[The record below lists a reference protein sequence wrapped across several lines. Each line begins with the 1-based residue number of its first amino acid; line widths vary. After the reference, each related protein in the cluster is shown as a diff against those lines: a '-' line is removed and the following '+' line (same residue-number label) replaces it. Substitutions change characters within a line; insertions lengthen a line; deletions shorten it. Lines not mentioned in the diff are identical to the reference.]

1 MKNPTDVLRDEHVL
15 ILRALDALETAA
27 DRLERGDVVPETW
40 WIDLIAWLRA
50 FADGN
55 HHAREE
61 HLLFP
66 AMVKAGV
73 PGEDGGPITLML
85 EEHEMG
91 RALMRDMQKNG
102 QAARATAAHRYI
114 SLLRT
119 HIAKENRVLF
129 PLADAV
135 LDASA
140 QQSLTRA
147 FEAVEDDDQRDE
159 SLELTETILN
169 RLAGLPGTAR

>member
-1 MKNPTDVLRDEHVL
+1 MKTPIDVLRDEHVL
-15 ILRALDALETAA
+15 ILRALDALEAAA
-27 DRLERGDVVPETW
+27 DRLARGDVVPETW

-61 HLLFP
+61 RLLFP

-73 PGEDGGPITLML
+73 PGENGGPITVML
-85 EEHEMG
+85 EEHEKG
-91 RALMRDMQKNG
+91 RALISDMEG
-102 QAARATAAHRYI
+102 SAQAARVTAAHQYI

-119 HIAKENRVLF
+119 HIAKENGILF
-129 PLADAV
+129 PLADAL
-135 LDASA
+135 LDAAA
-140 QQSLTRA
+140 QQSLTGA
-147 FEAVEDDDQRDE
+147 FEAVEDDYQRDD

-169 RLAGLPGTAR
+169 RLAGLPGTNR

>member
-27 DRLERGDVVPETW
+27 DRLAQGDVVPETW
-40 WIDLIAWLRA
+40 WSDLVAWLRT

-55 HHAREE
+55 HHTREE
-61 HLLFP
+61 RLLFP

-73 PGEDGGPITLML
+73 PGANGGPITAML
-85 EEHEMG
+85 GEHEMG
-91 RALMRDMQKNG
+91 RALIRDLEQSG
-102 QAARATAAHRYI
+102 PAARVAAAHQYI

-119 HIAKENRVLF
+119 HIAKENGVLF

-135 LDASA
+135 LDAAA

-147 FEAVEDDDQRDE
+147 FEAADGDDERDD
-159 SLELTETILN
+159 SLELTQTIIN
-169 RLAGLPGTAR
+169 RLAGLPGRN

>member
-61 HLLFP
+61 RLLFP

-73 PGEDGGPITLML
+73 PGEDGGPITVML
-85 EEHEMG
+85 EEHAMG
-91 RALMRDMQKNG
+91 RTLIRDMERST
-102 QAARATAAHRYI
+102 QAARATAAHQYI
-114 SLLRT
+114 SVLRT
-119 HIAKENRVLF
+119 HIAKENSVLF
-129 PLADAV
+129 PLADAL
-135 LDASA
+135 LDAAA

-147 FEAVEDDDQRDE
+147 FEAVEDDYQRDD
-159 SLELTETILN
+159 SLARTQAILN